1 MAEYVRDTF
10 VSELVA
16 NKNYID
22 ENYEDA
28 LKETF
33 AKMDEMMQT
42 PEGHKKLNS
51 YTAKEPTDGE
61 DFVGYADAEAEG
73 NIALYCGCTS

>member
-10 VSELVA
+10 VAELKK
-16 NKNYID
+16 NKNFLE

-42 PEGHKKLNS
+42 SDGHKKLNS
-51 YTAKEPTDGE
+51 YTAKEGGDSDE
-61 DFVGYADAEAEG
+61 FNGYADAEGEG
-73 NIALYCGCTS
+73 NIALYCGCTA